1 MRQPYELSIA
11 ARYLRARRGES
22 FISFISLVSMI
33 GIGLAVAVLI
43 VVTSVMDGFEYEL
56 QRRILGV
63 ASHASINALDRRLDE
78 WGELRER
85 ALGRADVVGAAPFVE
100 GQGMALPDDIGGNGE
115 PAQSGAEAAA
125 DAAESTPD
133 GPDDDDP
140 PPRRGG
146 HLRVVK

>member
-1 MRQPYELSIA
+1 MRQPYELAIA

-63 ASHASINALDRRLDE
+63 ASHASINAFDGRLDE
-78 WGELRER
+78 WRELRER
-85 ALGRADVVGAAPFVE
+85 GLERGSVVGAAPFVE
-100 GQGMALPDDIGGNGE
+100 GQGMAIAWDATASESAVTEG
-115 PAQSGAEAAA
+115 AAA
-125 DAAESTPD
+125 EGATA
-133 GPDDDDP
+133 
-140 PPRRGG
+140 
-146 HLRVVK
+146 